1 MLSQEEILNKQIQ
14 EEKRQQH
21 YQLILRT
28 IVFILLFYV
37 LTSPVILKSIKNN
50 TFITKNI
57 GSGLF
62 TTILFGV
69 AYYTIHVMF
78 I

>member
-28 IVFILLFYV
+28 IVFVLLFYV

-50 TFITKNI
+50 PFITKNM

-62 TTILFGV
+62 TTVLFGV
-69 AYYTIHVMF
+69 TYYAIHVMF